1 MSSSYY
7 ITYGTDRLTFG
18 GVAGSLAFEYTSMP
32 MCTVSLVTD
41 ATASAYATATFNGQ
55 STSWSAVGGTV
66 AKEVP
71 SGATLVVHTELPN
84 YYRNSGVSGSGLSG
98 FYSGKRDNY
107 WRNLS
112 ASGYVT
118 GNAAVTPVSTNT
130 NNFTASG
137 NYQSVTTNKFGQ
149 WLPHIVSSVTT
160 KYLYQAS
167 AVSATYATYG
177 AYGSSWTNQLLGST
191 SHFRT
196 GVTYSGLSVYQSA
209 RFYHGKGG
217 ANGSGYYTGGLRIP
231 YNDSPSTNRFALA
244 FTGYFY
250 RVGTLSSPS
259 VSFTTDRSDTV
270 AIYGQMTW
278 NGSNSGSMSVTG
290 LWSATGMAP

>member
-7 ITYGTDRLTFG
+7 VTYGTDRLTFG

-55 STSWSAVGGTV
+55 STSWSAVDGTV
-66 AKEVP
+66 AKDVP
-71 SGATLVVHTELPN
+71 SGATLVVHTELPE
-84 YYRNSGVSGSGLSG
+84 YYRNSGISGSGLSG
-98 FYSGKRDNY
+98 FYSGRKDTY

-118 GNAAVTPVSTNT
+118 GNAAVTPVETNT
-130 NNFTASG
+130 NSFTASG
-137 NYQSVTTNKFGQ
+137 NYQSVSSNKFGQ

-160 KYLYQAS
+160 RYLYQAS

-177 AYGSSWTNQLLGST
+177 AYGSSWTTQLLGAT

-217 ANGSGYYTGGLRIP
+217 ANGSGYYTGGLRLP
-231 YNDSPSTNRFALA
+231 GLDSPSNGRFALA
-244 FTGYFY
+244 TAGYLY
-250 RVGTLSSPS
+250 RNGTLTYPTL
-259 VSFTTDRSDTV
+259 SFNTDRTATV
-270 AIYGQMTW
+270 AIYCQMTW

-290 LWSATGMAP
+290 LWSATGLAP